1 MQILTIYDIFEDFI
15 GDLEHINRML
25 YGRDS
30 DPAPDAENLKDRGDP
45 AISNR
50 PSGSEYERM
59 CISVCTG
66 FYIGSL
72 IEKFRIFKS

>member
-30 DPAPDAENLKDRGDP
+30 DPAPDAEN
-45 AISNR
+45 
-50 PSGSEYERM
+50 
-59 CISVCTG
+59 
-66 FYIGSL
+66 
-72 IEKFRIFKS
+72 